1 MLCAKLVPRFRVFV
15 VSNDLQ
21 AVVKMFIA
29 FDFCDGGGGKMT
41 NAACC
46 RYTFVPDEYYK
57 NPTPDSSSP
66 PKTYLSQKFSG
77 SNSSFSKPGIFRY
90 HPRVLRFDS

>member
-1 MLCAKLVPRFRVFV
+1 MCKARSEVSCFF

-46 RYTFVPDEYYK
+46 RYNFVPDQYHQ

-66 PKTYLSQKFSG
+66 PKNYRSPNFSG
-77 SNSSFSKPGIFRY
+77 SNSSFSKQGTIRY

>member
-1 MLCAKLVPRFRVFV
+1 MCKARSEVSCFF

-41 NAACC
+41 NAACR
-46 RYTFVPDEYYK
+46 RYNFVPDEYYQ
-57 NPTPDSSSP
+57 NPTPDSSSS
-66 PKTYLSQKFSG
+66 PKNYLSLNFSG